1 MEAMNEAIRQ
11 QLSSLLASLDP
22 NTSTNFKA
30 LIHETILDQCGL
42 LQKREEDH
50 DCGEYSDEDSFFQ
63 EEVRLRK
70 VEVQDESLRLFT
82 EKWVIG
88 DHSDHTYEKS
98 EAPLQGEKVQ
108 NSLVGAAYKERLK
121 SIALVIGASGG
132 WFPDEEE

>member
-42 LQKREEDH
+42 LQKREEDNE
-50 DCGEYSDEDSFFQ
+50 CGEYSDEDSFFQ

-82 EKWVIG
+82 E
-88 DHSDHTYEKS
+88 S
-98 EAPLQGEKVQ
+98 
-108 NSLVGAAYKERLK
+108 AAYKERLK